1 MNKFPK
7 YIIKRS
13 VNNQYYW
20 VLHSINAEALI
31 KSEMYTTKEAC
42 KNGIASSKTCIADSN
57 FQRKI
62 ASNGYQYYFN
72 QLANNYQVLG
82 TSEMYNTK
90 QAMENGIAAV
100 KRDAP
105 IAGIEDLT

>member
-1 MNKFPK
+1 MTNFPK

-13 VNNQYYW
+13 SNLQYYW
-20 VLHSINAEALI
+20 VLYAVNAEALI
-31 KSEMYTTKEAC
+31 KSEMYTAKENC
-42 KNGIASSKTCIADSN
+42 KNGIASSKVCIADSN
-57 FQRKI
+57 FKRNN
-62 ASNGYQYYFN
+62 AVNGYQYYFN
-72 QLANNYQVLG
+72 QVANNGQVLG
-82 TSEMYNTK
+82 TSEMYNST